1 MKSCSSKVAIVTG
14 ANNGIGFETTVGLAE
29 ADFHVMMGCR
39 NQVKAEQAKAAII
52 DRVPTASLDILLIDL
67 GDFDSV
73 RAFVQEFRR
82 KHAHLDVLINNAGI
96 LTKSANSNVD
106 GIELQFATNHLG
118 HFLLTALLLDLM
130 PDDASSRIVHLS
142 SLAHK
147 DARIEFDDLHRNGNG
162 LDAYGQ
168 SKLAC
173 LLFGNELERRAR
185 ASGRKVRSI
194 TVHPGGSD
202 SGLFDEMA
210 RWQYYLFKAVS
221 PLLMGT
227 PQSAAKPSL
236 YAALG
241 PDAEGGAYYG
251 PQGLGEFRGR
261 VGKAKRDPISVDL
274 DLAQQLWTVSEQLT
288 RQPFTIEQSQTES
301 VT

>member
-1 MKSCSSKVAIVTG
+1 MESYSSKLAIVTG
-14 ANNGIGFETTVGLAE
+14 ANNGIGFETALGLAE
-29 ADFHVMMGCR
+29 AGYHVTMGCR
-39 NQVKAEQAKAAII
+39 NQLKAEKAKAAII
-52 DRVPTASLDILLIDL
+52 DRVPSASLDILLIDL

-73 RAFVQEFRR
+73 RGFVRDFR
-82 KHAHLDVLINNAGI
+82 HSHTHLNLLINNAGI
-96 LTKSANSNVD
+96 LTRSTNSND
-106 GIELQFATNHLG
+106 HNIELQFATNHLG

-147 DARIEFDDLHRNGNG
+147 GAQIKFDDLHRNGNG

-173 LLFGNELERRAR
+173 LLFGDELARRIR
-185 ASGRKVRSI
+185 ASDRKVRSI

-210 RWQYYLFKAVS
+210 RWQYYLFKVVS
-221 PLLMGT
+221 PLLMAT
-227 PQSAAKPSL
+227 PKSAAKPSL

-241 PDAEGGAYYG
+241 LDAEGGAYYG

-261 VGKAKRDPISVDL
+261 VGNAKRDSISADL

-288 RQPFTIEQSQTES
+288 SQPFTIEQSQVES
-301 VT
+301 HT